1 MTDTTQTDTVKIDG
15 VTKTESSSDFDGP
28 RQQTDTNDVIQH
40 LMQSTSDKVFLLL

>member
-28 RQQTDTNDVIQH
+28 RRQTDTNDVIQRV
-40 LMQSTSDKVFLLL
+40 MKSTSDKVFLLL